1 MLLLRASLVI
11 SQEVKNLTNAEYH
24 KRFRDKRKALNRCV
38 LCGTQDERT
47 LAGRTRCYKCSEKQ
61 KIYDKSKRKSERKS
75 VAKMKNL
82 SISEIVRLAT
92 AEGLSYG
99 KYVTKH
105 REEKIT

>member
-1 MLLLRASLVI
+1 M
-11 SQEVKNLTNAEYH
+11 TNAEYH

-61 KIYDKSKRKSERKS
+61 KIYDKSKRKS

-99 KYVTKH
+99 KYVAKC
-105 REEKIT
+105 RDERRIEK